1 MLNDLR
7 QILSNSSANL
17 AQDAIGIAAIGV
29 VMAFALYLPAII

>member
-17 AQDAIGIAAIGV
+17 AQDVAGILAIGV
-29 VMAFALYLPAII
+29 VMTVALHLPHLV